1 MQILTV
7 MIHVKPEHLEA
18 FKAAT
23 LENAR
28 SSVREPGIARF
39 DVLKDPTDATHFVL
53 VEVYRHGDAPAEH
66 KQTPHYQRWRDAVE
80 PMMAEPRRSE
90 KYASVFPEDAAW

>member
-1 MQILTV
+1 MLV
-7 MIHVKPEHLEA
+7 VLVHARVRADRVGDFERE
-18 FKAAT
+18 T
-23 LENAR
+23 LANAR
-28 SSVREPGIARF
+28 DSVREPGIARF
-39 DVLKDPTDATHFVL
+39 DVLRDPTDATHFVL
-53 VEVYRHGDAPAEH
+53 VEVYRNGDAPAEH

>member
-1 MQILTV
+1 MLV
-7 MIHVKPEHLEA
+7 VLVHARVRADRVGDFERE
-18 FKAAT
+18 T
-23 LENAR
+23 LANAR
-28 SSVREPGIARF
+28 DSVREPGIARF
-39 DVLKDPTDATHFVL
+39 DVLKDPIDATHFVL